1 MQDLIRM
8 LPDGASAVAVIIVVM
23 LFLKQQDRINL
34 MLESI
39 TQNFN
44 DQVGD
49 SQKAFQEQI
58 LRLNR
63 QQFDNQKLYQDQNP
77 GPHRRPHQGLPR
89 DDPRPEIPR
98 TVDQGSQG
106 TRDDQSRECVTIW
119 WTLCVTVKFFNA
131 SAEGIGATHCCFPQM
146 PIEYSLVPTPRVG
159 WVSRRSRRN
168 PPSCGGLRLASSADP
183 PYRTQSCRSGGE
195 STTRRIG
202 KKIPTS
208 QRTLR

>member
-63 QQFDNQKLYQDQNP
+63 QQFDNQKLYQDQIQALIDA
-77 GPHRRPHQGLPR
+77 H
-89 DDPRPEIPR
+89 IK
-98 TVDQGSQG
+98 V
-106 TRDDQSRECVTIW
+106 SRETILALKSLELSIKEAKERG
-119 WTLCVTVKFFNA
+119 TIKVVNA
-131 SAEGIGATHCCFPQM
+131 
-146 PIEYSLVPTPRVG
+146 
-159 WVSRRSRRN
+159 
-168 PPSCGGLRLASSADP
+168 
-183 PYRTQSCRSGGE
+183 
-195 STTRRIG
+195 
-202 KKIPTS
+202 
-208 QRTLR
+208 

>member
-49 SQKAFQEQI
+49 NQKAFQEQI

-63 QQFDNQKLYQDQNP
+63 QQYDNQKLYQDQIQSLIDA
-77 GPHRRPHQGLPR
+77 H
-89 DDPRPEIPR
+89 IK
-98 TVDQGSQG
+98 V
-106 TRDDQSRECVTIW
+106 SRETI
-119 WTLCVTVKFFNA
+119 LALK
-131 SAEGIGATHCCFPQM
+131 
-146 PIEYSLVPTPRVG
+146 SLE
-159 WVSRRSRRN
+159 VS
-168 PPSCGGLRLASSADP
+168 LREAKD
-183 PYRTQSCRSGGE
+183 RGHIKVVNG
-195 STTRRIG
+195 
-202 KKIPTS
+202 
-208 QRTLR
+208 